1 MIVFVFLTATFFA
14 IDNREFF
21 ETVAEQIDTHDW
33 YKIHCRQVIPELPA
47 LTIETPSGKQLV
59 CNKLKLVP

>member
-1 MIVFVFLTATFFA
+1 MFAFLTATFFA

-21 ETVAEQIDTHDW
+21 KTVAEQIDTHNW
-33 YKIHCRQVIPELPA
+33 HQINCRQVNPQLPA
-47 LTIETPSGKQLV
+47 LTIETPSGKQVV